1 MTSPSSLSP
10 SETNAIISRSASLF
24 ELVSRND
31 IGALLSELNY
41 DWQRNTLNPNAVI
54 ARELRNHEFLIQ
66 HGAETGV
73 NRLGLLFIGRLLLH
87 FDPALRGTKI
97 FGSLIEKYDEFR
109 VLAAGKNS
117 IVVLA
122 RHKVLG
128 SKVVL
133 KLVRPGASEDI
144 AGSMARLS
152 KLRPGTAIVLPIDF
166 IQVQTTDALEKP
178 VTIDCLVFPFA
189 QGITFK
195 QFLVQKNHHLNS
207 QVVISFARQ
216 VSEALRE
223 LEKIDAY
230 HGDLHEENI
239 LVDQYAADGI
249 RFKIVDISF
258 GAMGSL
264 PLEICRNNDLASFK
278 QHLWRILG
286 VQKSFMPMMSLRKY
300 IGTRNY
306 LRIMRVLSP
315 AVMTF
320 ADVCQALTSDAE
332 YKDYL
337 GDKQD
342 FITEHFESPVSFRLQ
357 RYEEITDQTIAV
369 RLFVPFEALMD
380 KISDFSNIYVSGNR
394 GSGKSTYLASLAYFP
409 HADASVVDAEEIFGI
424 YFPCRQGE
432 FRPLYSRPTW
442 DAETERRT
450 ITNVLVTKIVRR
462 TLETLGAGVSA
473 GKLAYPSSLSKLK
486 NFVADFVASPGIVS
500 VEHDIQTELDNF
512 VATMVRVE
520 MEEVA
525 RLTRVGQLETVARD
539 GRALLEFFEVVRATF
554 GELASTRFHLL
565 FDDAGIPYVPRNVQR
580 NICDLML
587 TSNSVFCVKLSAE
600 KLTYEFQSSDGKV
613 LENGQDYFEH
623 DISQILF
630 IGPGPGG
637 LNPDIL
643 ERYFR
648 RIVEQRLAYFQYKST
663 TITDYLGDNQLSPDK
678 LLKLLALSRKD
689 AHYCGWTTV
698 WNIADRTPRNL
709 LEIVSEIF
717 SVGNIDNTSPPRLV
731 PKRDQNRA
739 IRTISE
745 KRLDS
750 LSQISGSVVVAGK
763 DVSLGRHLFVTTAA
777 IGSTFRKYLRS
788 EATRQ
793 RPRQHL
799 AIERNDIG
807 ELTPEAEEILR
818 RLITFG
824 VLDGSRAGYARDD
837 EVKKPFYVLNRIYCP
852 AFAIGYRRDEHLR
865 LSKGKLEL
873 LLLDP
878 QRFIREGTKRLRSE
892 PLALSLDLFEFGQE

>member
-1 MTSPSSLSP
+1 
-10 SETNAIISRSASLF
+10 LF
-24 ELVSRND
+24 ELVSRKD
-31 IGALLSELNY
+31 IGALLKELNY
-41 DWQRNTLNPNAVI
+41 DWARNVLDPDATI
-54 ARELRNHEFLIQ
+54 ARELRKHGFLEER
-66 HGAETGV
+66 GADTGV
-73 NRLGLLFIGRLLLH
+73 NRMGLLFLGRLLLH
-87 FDPALRGTKI
+87 FDPEHLGAEI
-97 FGSLIEKYDEFR
+97 FGSLNEKYKDFH
-109 VLAAGKNS
+109 VISAGKNS

-122 RHKVLG
+122 RHRVLD

-133 KLVRPGASEDI
+133 KLVRPGASADI
-144 AGSMARLS
+144 AAAMARLS
-152 KLRPGTAIVLPIDF
+152 QLRPDTAIVLPIDF
-166 IQVQTTDALEKP
+166 VNVRTKDVLGKP
-178 VTIDCLVFPFA
+178 VLIDCLMFPFVH
-189 QGITFK
+189 GITFK
-195 QFLVQKNHHLNS
+195 QFLVQRNHHLNS
-207 QVVISFARQ
+207 QVVVSFARQ
-216 VSEALRE
+216 VADALRE
-223 LEKIDAY
+223 LEKINAY

-239 LVDQYAADGI
+239 LVDQYASDGI

-264 PLEICRNNDLASFK
+264 PLEVCRNNDLASFK
-278 QHLWRILG
+278 QHLWRILS
-286 VQKSFMPMMSLRKY
+286 VQKSFMPSMSLRKY

-306 LRIMRVLSP
+306 LRIMKALSP
-315 AVMTF
+315 DATTF
-320 ADVCQALTSDAE
+320 AEVCHALGSDAE
-332 YKDYL
+332 YKVYL
-337 GDKQD
+337 SEKQN

-369 RLFVPFEALMD
+369 RLFVPFEPLMD

-394 GSGKSTYLASLAYFP
+394 GSGKSTYLASLAFFP
-409 HADASVVDAEEIFGI
+409 HADSSVVEASKIFGV

-432 FRPLYSRPTW
+432 FRPLGSRLGW
-442 DAETERRT
+442 DAETERRV
-450 ITNVLVTKIVRR
+450 ITSVLVIKIIRR
-462 TLETLGAGVSA
+462 TLETLGAGVNA
-473 GKLAYPSSLSKLK
+473 GKLVYPPGLHQLR
-486 NFVADFVASPGIVS
+486 NFIATFVAPPGIVS
-500 VEHDIQTELDNF
+500 VERDIQTELDNF

-525 RLTRVGQLETVARD
+525 RLSNSGLPETKARD
-539 GRALLEFFEVVRATF
+539 GRAMLEFFEILRATF

-565 FDDAGIPYVPRNVQR
+565 FDDAGTPYVPKNVQR
-580 NICDLML
+580 IICDLML
-587 TSNSVFCVKLSAE
+587 TSNAIFCVKLSAE

-637 LNPDIL
+637 LNPVVL
-643 ERYFR
+643 EQYFR
-648 RIVEQRLAYFQYKST
+648 RIVEQRLTYFQYKSIS
-663 TITDYLGDNQLSPDK
+663 ITDYLGDNQLSPDR
-678 LLKLLALSRKD
+678 LLKLLALGRKD

-709 LEIVSEIF
+709 LEIVSEVF
-717 SVGNIDNTSPPRLV
+717 SVGNIDNTTPPRVV

-750 LSQISGSVVVAGK
+750 LSEISGSVTIGGK

-777 IGSTFRKYLRS
+777 IGSTFRKYLKS
-788 EATRQ
+788 EATRT

-807 ELTPEAEEILR
+807 ELTSEAEEVLR

-824 VLDGSRAGYARDD
+824 VLDASRAGYARDD

-852 AFAIGYRRDEHLR
+852 AFAIGYRRDDHLR

-892 PLALSLDLFEFGQE
+892 RSTSSLDLFEYGQE